1 MESIEYRNL
10 KRVKR
15 QETVLDEDTMRNC
28 VEKIIQRDYFPD
40 LNKIEQL
47 KQFLNSENELVKMVS
62 VFKSFLDL
70 INMLIFHHS
79 IIDTIEIE

>member
-70 INMLIFHHS
+70 INLCIYF
-79 IIDTIEIE
+79 IIQL

>member
-70 INMLIFHHS
+70 INICIYF
-79 IIDTIEIE
+79 IIQL

>member
-62 VFKSFLDL
+62 VLKVFL
-70 INMLIFHHS
+70 I
-79 IIDTIEIE
+79 